1 MGTYLRKFSSFFIVV
16 IFSLCLINAT
26 ASFGATICVPDDM
39 DLQSALNTAAD
50 NGEDDII
57 RVVQGTYTGNFTYTA
72 SSTENFDLTLQGGFT
87 SDCSSREVDPSNTVL
102 DGGGTGRVLTF
113 LTIVGNTGASATVD
127 GFTIQNGNVFD
138 PLSGGGIFASLPGPI
153 TLTHNDISNNTA
165 QYAGGVYTKGSSTT
179 FTNNTITNN
188 TASFRAGGVYAEG
201 SPTTFTNN
209 IITNNANYGEF
220 AGGVY
225 AYGGSTFTNNTISN
239 NTASGGGGGVVAD
252 SRGSSTTFTN
262 NTISNNTASWGGGV
276 TAYYGPITFT
286 NNTITNNTASFRA
299 GGGVY
304 ADEGS
309 ITFINN
315 TISNN
320 TASDD
325 GGGVYAEG
333 DSTFTNNII
342 TGNSSKYGGGV
353 FAWRTIIITNN
364 TIAYNSTTATIP
376 SGGGLY
382 IYLYSDLSTA
392 SIYNNIIYG
401 NIRVGATIPDD
412 VFNNPDADN
421 NGIISIVNIC
431 YNDFTSLSGFLAVNT
446 GVGCQ
451 DVPNS
456 GNIDADPLF
465 VNPGAGDFH
474 LQDGSPCIN
483 IGYNSAPSI
492 PSEDKDGFPR
502 IMDAAVDM
510 GAYESIGEVPTTT
523 TTETTTST
531 TTTTTTTTSTTTSST
546 TTTTTTTTSTTTT
559 TTTSTT
565 TTTFVCWC
573 PADSSGG
580 CVSGQVTDSEGEP
593 LVGKTV
599 RFKGRL
605 FPGGPRFDIKTRT
618 DDNGCYKFT
627 LPEGIGKIWVKKCR
641 GGGRKEVSVPF
652 GGKVNDVNFECKKR
666 RR

>member
-165 QYAGGVYTKGSSTT
+165 QYAGGVYTKGSST
-179 FTNNTITNN
+179 
-188 TASFRAGGVYAEG
+188 
-201 SPTTFTNN
+201 
-209 IITNNANYGEF
+209 
-220 AGGVY
+220 
-225 AYGGSTFTNNTISN
+225 
-239 NTASGGGGGVVAD
+239 
-252 SRGSSTTFTN
+252 
-262 NTISNNTASWGGGV
+262 
-276 TAYYGPITFT
+276 TFT